1 MILAVASQAPA
12 RRSAALIPLA
22 LLLLYA
28 IAFAASALGTG
39 PIAYDDHPGQLFRLQ
54 HVIDHGPA
62 PWAWNDGWWT
72 GYPELQFYP
81 PGFAYAGA
89 LLHAGARGHLG
100 VAAAYQALVWLA
112 YLAPAVTSWLL
123 LARVLDDGWA
133 ALPGAF
139 VALTLSLWPAMSSGV
154 EGGVHV
160 GMAPARVAWALL
172 PLLAAALLRWT
183 GRATRVPVLAVA
195 PIVAAIVLTHPAH
208 APAAVVLVLLAAWL
222 GPGRAGR
229 VTAALASLGVAALL
243 TAFWTVPLLAH
254 LADTR
259 ALAWGTL
266 TAGSLRDTLI
276 AHPLAVVLVALA
288 VLAVTSARESTT
300 RLIAWAPWPAAIVVV
315 LDAIVLQP
323 LGLAWLP
330 ADRVLDGVWLL
341 VVLAAG
347 VTTGRLV
354 QRLAARRGQLAP
366 AGSLAAVA
374 VAIALSLLGHD
385 TLTLWP
391 RVGAWPSSA
400 TLDRGLRLPEL
411 WKALR
416 EAPPGRALF
425 VRSGVPTAFG
435 TEWWRPHTHATSLAP
450 LLAGRSIVNGTF
462 THPSPVAAL
471 LYRGDAGRGPIT
483 TLVERLD
490 GHSLFGRPLASLDA
504 TTLDRYTRPL
514 GISVIVALDEDAPEL
529 PALADHPRFRHRRS
543 EPPFVLWM
551 GPAVALPRP
560 IGVDRWIVTVDS
572 PLGGWTPVGRAYYP
586 LWHASAG
593 GAALATHRGEDGD
606 LQVLVPPGA
615 TTLELGYA
623 PGAVERAGVA
633 LSVLG
638 VLAWVAGT
646 VWSSR
651 RRPEAPP
658 PA

>member
-1 MILAVASQAPA
+1 MIAAVASQAPA
-12 RRSAALIPLA
+12 RRIAALAPLA

-28 IAFAASALGTG
+28 LAFAAAALGTG

-54 HVIDHGPA
+54 HVLDHGPA

-89 LLHAGARGHLG
+89 LLHAAALGRLG
-100 VAAAYQALVWLA
+100 VAAVYQTLVWLA
-112 YLAPAVTSWLL
+112 YLAPGVTSWLL
-123 LARVLDDGWA
+123 LRRVLGDGWA
-133 ALPGAF
+133 ALPGAL
-139 VALTLSLWPAMSSGV
+139 VALSLSLWPAMMSGV
-154 EGGVHV
+154 EGGVRV
-160 GMAPARVAWALL
+160 GMAPARLAWALL
-172 PLLAAALLRWT
+172 PLLTVALLRWT
-183 GRATRVPVLAVA
+183 DGTARVPVLTTV
-195 PIVAAIVLTHPAH
+195 PVVAAIVLTHPAH

-222 GPGRAGR
+222 GPKRPR
-229 VTAALASLGVAALL
+229 RMLAALASLGVAALL

-266 TAGSLRDTLI
+266 TPRVLGDTLV
-276 AHPLAVVLVALA
+276 AHPLALVLIALA
-288 VLAVTSARESTT
+288 VPALAGPRDAPAR
-300 RLIAWAPWPAAIVVV
+300 LVAWAPWVAAIVVA

-330 ADRVLDGVWLL
+330 ADRVLDSVWLL

-347 VTTGRLV
+347 VTSGRLV
-354 QRLAARRGQLAP
+354 QRLAARGALLAP
-366 AGSLAAVA
+366 AGALGAIG

-385 TLTLWP
+385 TLSLWP
-391 RVGAWPSSA
+391 RAGAWPSA
-400 TLDRGLRLPEL
+400 ITLDRGLRLPAL

-425 VRSGVPTAFG
+425 VRSGVPIAFG
-435 TEWWRPHTHATSLAP
+435 TEWWRPHTHATALAP
-450 LLAGRSIVNGTF
+450 QLAGRAIVNGTF

-471 LYRGDAGRGPIT
+471 VYRGDAGRGPIT

-490 GHSLFGRPLASLDA
+490 GQSLFGRPLASLDA

-514 GISVIVALDEDAPEL
+514 GISVIVALDEDVPKLA
-529 PALADHPRFRHRRS
+529 ALVDHPRFARRRS

-551 GPAVALPRP
+551 GPPVALPRP
-560 IGVDRWIVTVDS
+560 IGIDRWIVTVDS
-572 PLGGWTPVGRAYYP
+572 PTGGWTPVGRAYYP
-586 LWHASAG
+586 LWYASASG
-593 GAALATHRGEDGD
+593 TPLATHRGEDGD
-606 LQVLVPPGA
+606 LQVLVPPGP
-615 TTLELGYA
+615 TTLELSYA
-623 PGAVERAGVA
+623 PGAAERAGVA

-638 VLAWVAGT
+638 VLAWAVAAA
-646 VWSSR
+646 WSSR
-651 RRPEAPP
+651 RRGEAAS

>member
-1 MILAVASQAPA
+1 MIPAVASQALA
-12 RRSAALIPLA
+12 RRAVALVPLA

-28 IAFAASALGTG
+28 FAFAAAALGTG
-39 PIAYDDHPGQLFRLQ
+39 PIACDDHPGQLFRLQ

-89 LLHAGARGHLG
+89 LLHAAGRGHLG

-123 LARVLDDGWA
+123 LARVLGDGWA

-139 VALTLSLWPAMSSGV
+139 VALTLSLWPALSSGV
-154 EGGVHV
+154 EGAVHV
-160 GMAPARVAWALL
+160 GMTPARVAWAML
-172 PLLAAALLRWT
+172 PLLAATLLRWT
-183 GRATRVPVLAVA
+183 SGTARFPVLTAV

-208 APAAVVLVLLAAWL
+208 APVAVVLVLLAAWL
-222 GPGRAGR
+222 GPGRRGR
-229 VTAALASLGVAALL
+229 VMAALASLGVAALL
-243 TAFWTVPLLAH
+243 TAFWTIPLLAH

-259 ALAWGTL
+259 ALAWGALTL
-266 TAGSLRDTLI
+266 RGLRDTLI
-276 AHPLAVVLVALA
+276 AHPLALVLLALAIVALA
-288 VLAVTSARESTT
+288 EAREGTA
-300 RLIAWAPWPAAIVVV
+300 RLIAWAPWAAAIVVV
-315 LDAIVLQP
+315 LDAMVLQP

-341 VVLAAG
+341 VVVAAG
-347 VTTGRLV
+347 VASGRLV
-354 QRLAARRGQLAP
+354 QRLAARRALPGP
-366 AGSLAAVA
+366 AGSVVA
-374 VAIALSLLGHD
+374 IGVAIALSLLGHD
-385 TLTLWP
+385 TLSVWP
-391 RVGAWPSSA
+391 RAGAWPSSV

-425 VRSGVPTAFG
+425 VRSAVPIAFG

-450 LLAGRSIVNGTF
+450 LRAGRAIVNGTF

-471 LYRGDAGRGPIT
+471 LYRGDAGPGPIT

-490 GHSLFGRPLASLDA
+490 GQSLFGRPLDSLDTA
-504 TTLDRYTRPL
+504 TLDRYTRAL
-514 GISVIVALDEDAPEL
+514 GISVIVALDEDVPRL
-529 PALADHPRFRHRRS
+529 PVLADHPRFASRRS

-560 IGVDRWIVTVDS
+560 VGIDRWIVTVQS
-572 PLGGWTPVGRAYYP
+572 PLGGWASVGRAYYP
-586 LWHASAG
+586 LWHASASHTP
-593 GAALATHRGEDGD
+593 LATHRGEDGD
-606 LQVLVPPGA
+606 LQVLVPPGP
-615 TTLELGYA
+615 TTLELSYA
-623 PGAVERAGVA
+623 PGGVERAGVA
-633 LSVLG
+633 LSALG
-638 VLAWVAGT
+638 VLAWVAGAA
-646 VWSSR
+646 WSSR
-651 RRPEAPP
+651 RRPEAAS